1 MELYDMTKGKVV
13 LLVEPSG
20 SEMLFALVCSLLGI
34 SVYSRPPYMTAGC
47 CLHATPGCTLFS
59 SLKICSCREG
69 GMVHRPH
76 IRQPCST
83 ESSSLRSKNHLSA
96 GVVQKWVGQTLWVI
110 ASTGFWTVW
119 RAVSKTEKCV
129 CLLAPLTPGRF
140 GLDAGILPVLR
151 W

>member
-1 MELYDMTKGKVV
+1 MQLYDMTKGKVV

-47 CLHATPGCTLFS
+47 CLYATPGCTLFS

-83 ESSSLRSKNHLSA
+83 ESSSLRRKNHLSA
-96 GVVQKWVGQTLWVI
+96 GVVQKWVGQTFWVI

-119 RAVSKTEKCV
+119 RAVSKTEKQ
-129 CLLAPLTPGRF
+129 GSQ
-140 GLDAGILPVLR
+140 
-151 W
+151 

>member
-1 MELYDMTKGKVV
+1 
-13 LLVEPSG
+13 
-20 SEMLFALVCSLLGI
+20 
-34 SVYSRPPYMTAGC
+34 
-47 CLHATPGCTLFS
+47 
-59 SLKICSCREG
+59 
-69 GMVHRPH
+69 MVHRPH

-83 ESSSLRSKNHLSA
+83 ESSSLTSKNRLSS
-96 GVVQKWVGQTLWVI
+96 GVVQKWVGQTFWVI
-110 ASTGFWTVW
+110 ASTGFRIVW